1 MDVLAKTNKKKRRKI
16 CYSLLNAILNHLFLN
31 LNLNCVKDMKLMR
44 LKNLIVLALNKII
57 LKKIN

>member
-31 LNLNCVKDMKLMR
+31 LNLNCVTDMKLMR